1 MTGPTENTPSLWLG
15 HWPTPHADSHK
26 YQRGHAVLFAAPE
39 LTGATRLAAAAALRV
54 GPGLVSV
61 LAKERGDVYR
71 ATLSPEVMV
80 SERSVKGLNGV
91 SALLGGPGGLAHEHL
106 LELEGSDLPKVVDS
120 GALASPC
127 GRLHYNAQTVITP
140 HAGEF
145 ARAFPEIV
153 SSSQS
158 RERQALAAAAHSGA
172 VLVYKGPV
180 TFIVAPDG
188 RLVRNGRPNP
198 HLAVAGSGDVLAGF
212 IVGLLAQG
220 MDPFWAACAGVW
232 LHSECGERAG
242 RGLIAGDLILALP
255 KVIRAL

>member
-1 MTGPTENTPSLWLG
+1 
-15 HWPTPHADSHK
+15 
-26 YQRGHAVLFAAPE
+26 
-39 LTGATRLAAAAALRV
+39 
-54 GPGLVSV
+54 
-61 LAKERGDVYR
+61 
-71 ATLSPEVMV
+71 MV

-91 SALLGGPGGLAHEHL
+91 SALLGGPGGLAQEHL
-106 LELEGSDLPKVVDS
+106 LELERCDLPRVVDS

-153 SSSQS
+153 SSSQC
-158 RERQALAAAAHSGA
+158 RERQALDAAAHSGA

-188 RLVRNGRPNP
+188 RLVRNDRPNP
-198 HLAVAGSGDVLAGF
+198 HLAVAGSGDVLAGL

-255 KVIRAL
+255 DVIRAL

>member
-1 MTGPTENTPSLWLG
+1 MTGPVENTPSLWQR
-15 HWPTPHADSHK
+15 HWPALHPENHK

-61 LAKERGDVYR
+61 LAQERGDVYR
-71 ATLSPEVMV
+71 STLSPEIMV
-80 SERSVKGLNGV
+80 SERSLESLNGV
-91 SALLGGPGGLAHEHL
+91 SAVLGGPGGLVHKHL
-106 LELEGSDLPKVVDS
+106 LELERSELPRVVDS

-127 GRLHYNAQTVITP
+127 GPLHYNAKSLITP

-145 ARAFPEIV
+145 ARAFPEIA

-158 RERQALAAAAHSGA
+158 RERQALSAAAHSGA
-172 VLVYKGPV
+172 VLVLKGPV

-188 RLVRNGRPNP
+188 RFVRNDRPNP
-198 HLAVAGSGDVLAGF
+198 HLAVAGSGDVLAG
-212 IVGLLAQG
+212 IILGLLAQG
-220 MDPFWAACAGVW
+220 MEPLWAACAGVW

-255 KVIRAL
+255 EVIRAL

>member
-91 SALLGGPGGLAHEHL
+91 SALLGL
-106 LELEGSDLPKVVDS
+106 S
-120 GALASPC
+120 
-127 GRLHYNAQTVITP
+127 
-140 HAGEF
+140 
-145 ARAFPEIV
+145 
-153 SSSQS
+153 
-158 RERQALAAAAHSGA
+158 
-172 VLVYKGPV
+172 
-180 TFIVAPDG
+180 
-188 RLVRNGRPNP
+188 
-198 HLAVAGSGDVLAGF
+198 
-212 IVGLLAQG
+212 
-220 MDPFWAACAGVW
+220 
-232 LHSECGERAG
+232 
-242 RGLIAGDLILALP
+242 LIHI
-255 KVIRAL
+255 